1 VFVGGEP
8 FIQKQFCTGID

>member
-1 VFVGGEP
+1 VGGEP